1 MSPSTTV
8 TTARDAASVG
18 TVEPTIC
25 VRAIRTFASSPPR
38 AGVNAF
44 IATPAAYAPAT
55 ETHGDPSPRVRRDED
70 ASPGEGPKRERPE
83 LEAESRQQEPPVE
96 LADLTRSE
104 RREDSRTFDDRRRRR
119 SPEALGPP

>member
-38 AGVNAF
+38 AGMKAF

-55 ETHGDPSPRVRRDED
+55 ETTRTCRPGYAATRTPRQAKDRNASVPSWRTRAATRNRPSRRPKPIGCGLED
-70 ASPGEGPKRERPE
+70 
-83 LEAESRQQEPPVE
+83 V
-96 LADLTRSE
+96 
-104 RREDSRTFDDRRRRR
+104 DDRAGDVHPRP
-119 SPEALGPP
+119 SVP